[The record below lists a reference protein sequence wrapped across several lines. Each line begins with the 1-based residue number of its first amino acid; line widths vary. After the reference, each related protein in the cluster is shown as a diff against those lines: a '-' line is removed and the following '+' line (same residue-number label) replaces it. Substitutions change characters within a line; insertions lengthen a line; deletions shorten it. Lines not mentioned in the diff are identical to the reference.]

1 MCHRVENAAIAPVAL
16 RKEAQMSEQ
25 DKTRGKTLD
34 KTTVTLGI
42 ALARITTVGDLLS
55 GIEQAEKLLGYTV
68 KKIADGTGVPD

>member
-1 MCHRVENAAIAPVAL
+1 
-16 RKEAQMSEQ
+16 MSEQ